1 MSALIYLLMIGLW
14 GFSWIAIKWQQGIVA
29 TEVSIFY
36 RFALAALLMFIFGK
50 LFKQLQQP
58 KLSQHRFFALQGLCL
73 FCCNF
78 LAFYSATHY
87 IASGLT
93 AVVMATA
100 PIFNALHGRLFFKTP
115 TTANFWLGVVIGLSG
130 IGLLFG
136 ADLLATTWSTDVL
149 IGLGYALLGTWCFS
163 IGNMISVRNTRD
175 NIKPYTATSYSML
188 YGCATLLVIIYL
200 RDLPF
205 NIDLQ
210 VQYLGSLFYLAV
222 PATVMGFTLYLI
234 LVDRIG
240 ANTASYVLLIT
251 PIVALVVSSVFESYH
266 WTIYSSLG
274 LALVILGNVVA
285 RTVNPLWRR
294 KGKLVITPA

>member
-1 MSALIYLLMIGLW
+1 MIGLW
-14 GFSWIAIKWQQGIVA
+14 GFSWIAIKWQAGSVA

-50 LFKQLQQP
+50 LFKQLQQT
-58 KLSQHRFFALQGLCL
+58 KLSQHKFFALQGLCL

-100 PIFNALHGRLFFKTP
+100 PIFNALHGRLFFNTP
-115 TTANFWLGVVIGLSG
+115 TTANFWFGVVVGLSG

-136 ADLLATTWSTDVL
+136 ADLMATDWSLDVL
-149 IGLGYALLGTWCFS
+149 LGLVYALIGTWCFS
-163 IGNMISVRNTRD
+163 IGNMISIRNTRN
-175 NIKPYTATSYSML
+175 NIKPYTATSYGMI
-188 YGCATLLVIIYL
+188 YGCLALLLIIYIRGL
-200 RDLPF
+200 SF
-205 NIDLQ
+205 SIDLST
-210 VQYLGSLFYLAV
+210 QYLGSLVYLAI
-222 PATVMGFTLYLI
+222 PATVMGFTLYLM

-240 ANTASYVLLIT
+240 ANSASYVLLIT

-266 WTIYSSLG
+266 WTVYSSIG
-274 LALVILGNVVA
+274 LTLVILGNLMSR
-285 RTVNPLWRR
+285 RTKPLWRAR
-294 KGKLVITPA
+294 IPEPVKGV